1 MSKSSGTPVS
11 DEDAGVSAS
20 ASTDRQAFP
29 RNARMRAKAEF
40 DAVFARGRRIAAPEF
55 VLHLLADGEAPR
67 LGLAVSRKVDP
78 NAVGRNRI
86 KRVLRD
92 AFRRQRA
99 GLAPAAY
106 VVVARAAAARAR
118 ELKAAGRDI
127 VQPLDGLINQQQVN
141 AFAFETVVVV
151 EPVGVNQRN
160 VTFTVLR
167 NDFLRPPFNG
177 IGQLR
182 KLGAGLR
189 KRNDIVGRKA
199 HGDTPDTSCTKLC
212 TL

>member
-20 ASTDRQAFP
+20 APADRQVFP
-29 RNARMRAKAEF
+29 RQARVRAKAEF

-106 VVVARAAAARAR
+106 VVVARGAAARADNAVLR
-118 ELKAAGRDI
+118 A
-127 VQPLDGLINQQQVN
+127 
-141 AFAFETVVVV
+141 AFAALL
-151 EPVGVNQRN
+151 QRAAALPLPASAG
-160 VTFTVLR
+160 TMPAASHPSPSTR
-167 NDFLRPPFNG
+167 RPP
-177 IGQLR
+177 R
-182 KLGAGLR
+182 R
-189 KRNDIVGRKA
+189 
-199 HGDTPDTSCTKLC
+199 PDQPAR
-212 TL
+212 